1 LVFLQVRDAVRIQIP
16 GVIGTIGWI
25 QAIEPFNIV
34 WDASAIAVTQG
45 DAHLKVIREAIAIG
59 ITGSGIDGFR
69 KAWEGDAGADFFLVG
84 EAIPI
89 GIRVQR
95 IELGRGDD
103 NLIVVAEAISIAVR
117 FFGVGLG
124 GGDFVIVGEVVPIR
138 VRVVGI
144 GFEEV
149 FGAVLEGVAIA
160 IIGERIA
167 APGDFEGIVQAVAVG
182 IGAVGI
188 GAEGGLLLIGEGIT
202 IGIGRRRRGG
212 LAVDLHVI
220 ALAVAIGIGQGGIER
235 TGKSGGEFVAIRK
248 AISITVRVLRVQG
261 EAVFSEIGGTVVIAV
276 RINGGATPRN
286 LHTI

>member
-1 LVFLQVRDAVRIQIP
+1 MVFLQVRDAVRIQIP

-34 WDASAIAVTQG
+34 WDASAIAVTQE
-45 DAHLKVIREAIAIG
+45 DAHLKVVGCAITIG
-59 ITGSGIDGFR
+59 ITGSGIDDFR
-69 KAWEGDAGADFFLVG
+69 KTWEGDASTDFLLVSK
-84 EAIPI
+84 AISI

-160 IIGERIA
+160 
-167 APGDFEGIVQAVAVG
+167 V
-182 IGAVGI
+182 
-188 GAEGGLLLIGEGIT
+188 GAEGGCCPRRLLGHRP
-202 IGIGRRRRGG
+202 GRRCRNRCCWDLCRGRPPG
-212 LAVDLHVI
+212 H
-220 ALAVAIGIGQGGIER
+220 R
-235 TGKSGGEFVAIRK
+235 
-248 AISITVRVLRVQG
+248 
-261 EAVFSEIGGTVVIAV
+261 
-276 RINGGATPRN
+276 
-286 LHTI
+286 